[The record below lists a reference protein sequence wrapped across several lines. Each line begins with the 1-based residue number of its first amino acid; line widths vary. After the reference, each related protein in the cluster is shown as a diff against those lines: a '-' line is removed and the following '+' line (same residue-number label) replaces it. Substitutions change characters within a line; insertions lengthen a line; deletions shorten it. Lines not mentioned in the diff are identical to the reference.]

1 MLVLSRKK
9 DQQIAIDGDINIVVL
24 KITGSTV
31 QLGISAPSHFKVL
44 RGELKPFGMES
55 CSKVIECEAPP
66 ANVGIQ
72 PLADNPK
79 LVSAESRRLA

>member
-9 DQQIAIDGDINIVVL
+9 DQQISIDGEINIVVL

-44 RGELKPFGMES
+44 RGELNPFGMENNS
-55 CSKVIECEAPP
+55 ATENGSKASKSALPM
-66 ANVGIQ
+66 
-72 PLADNPK
+72 ADA
-79 LVSAESRRLA
+79 S